1 MSSAISIGPVSKQ
14 NVVRKNVIIF
24 LSISLNVCLDA
35 QKNRLIV
42 TILLSTHNIC
52 FGWGIRKNNFQIGQ
66 LLEKWAA
73 FFRNNVSIFQ
83 EHTKTTHIQVNIL
96 PFSLIL
102 TNYHHQNNSI
112 YVKNQLSRIIGG
124 T

>member
-52 FGWGIRKNNFQIGQ
+52 FG
-66 LLEKWAA
+66 
-73 FFRNNVSIFQ
+73 
-83 EHTKTTHIQVNIL
+83 
-96 PFSLIL
+96 
-102 TNYHHQNNSI
+102 
-112 YVKNQLSRIIGG
+112 
-124 T
+124 